1 MSDRW
6 NLLTFQ
12 GYNGSA
18 QIHGPTTIGPI
29 IWNFVNGWNKVGR
42 MIQSDLVT
50 GIIEMHMLNSY
61 HNWYAIQPMSV
72 EMGITF

>member
-1 MSDRW
+1 MSDHW
-6 NLLTFQ
+6 NLLIFQ
-12 GYNGSA
+12 GYNGSV

-29 IWNFVNGWNKVGR
+29 TWSFVSGWKMVGR

-50 GIIEMHMLNSY
+50 GIIEMNMLNSY

-72 EMGITF
+72 EMEITF